1 MHGAPK
7 PVVTGR
13 KGNVGGISTPGR
25 HGHKLTGLTAL
36 VKPGPGTK
44 KTATVANLHRPEGNV
59 SVVKTAG
66 AKRSGSAGPAA
77 GSPKHITS
85 SGHKGIHIGTRPE
98 GSIKRDSASV
108 VKA

>member
-1 MHGAPK
+1 MKASQHPT
-7 PVVTGR
+7 VF
-13 KGNVGGISTPGR
+13 KGI
-25 HGHKLTGLTAL
+25 KGL
-36 VKPGPGTK
+36 VSSGSGTK
-44 KTATVANLHRPEGNV
+44 KSPAIANLPRPEGKV

-98 GSIKRDSASV
+98 GAIKRDSASV